1 MKVTSPWR
9 AFAGWFDGLQLRERA
24 LIAAATLAVILAV
37 CNSLV
42 LQRLEARKQALSQQ
56 LADIVAQ
63 VQGAAGAV
71 SAVTAPDQEA
81 AHASAQMRALSASLA
96 QANARLES
104 QSAGLIPP
112 QRMTEVI
119 HDVLSRQHGV
129 ELISLQS
136 LPPYA
141 LLQGPADA
149 GAGGPAG
156 AGPANAG
163 PASAGAAAPTSAR
176 DQGPYVHTVVLVVQ
190 GRYLDVLAYL
200 QALENLPWHFYW
212 QGLELDASHYPVSRV
227 TVTLGT
233 LSMSRDWIDL

>member
-1 MKVTSPWR
+1 MKVTNPWR

-156 AGPANAG
+156 AGPA
-163 PASAGAAAPTSAR
+163 APTSAR

-200 QALENLPWHFYW
+200 QALENLRWHFYW